1 MPDLFRPEDQFRCC
15 MYLHVRTG
23 TIVLGVL
30 HILIQLVV
38 VSTLLMAALKHDVA
52 SIKSPF
58 EQSITTNCQ
67 PHTPPKDVFYMLMH
81 IVPGFTIFHQSHAD
95 FARRFQAEN
104 LTQREIF
111 EATPE
116 DSKPGSFFK
125 FLMGEATEESKDE
138 PKEVVIEQEPA
149 APQKDEVTPPASHKS
164 DVVKIAA
171 PKASGLPRCTDR
183 RTNTYFSLCLALIS
197 LAFGYLLVHGVIS
210 RQPAHLLPFFCLQVF
225 DFVVALICMLGYM
238 SSASDISHWLRMKI
252 ADQEG
257 VSASSIHL
265 NSTSVS
271 LILISASC
279 LILAFKAYCVG
290 MVWDCH
296 RYLLITNRHGG
307 ILPPPSTSTNFIPR
321 FAAFAPFFGRR
332 RGPFLLIHR
341 RGRESG
347 GSSDD
352 LPDLSTFDGTNT
364 GIFED
369 AIPTEPPKDSGLP
382 KYEEALS
389 IPANAFAPPPYFAAK
404 SSPEYTRVKIPS
416 ISTNL
421 KEESKQNSVDYSSD
435 TTSTSFKPDCDER
448 KKDNGSSDGPSIV

>member
-58 EQSITTNCQ
+58 GQSITNCQ
-67 PHTPPKDVFYMLMH
+67 PQTPPRDVFYMLMH

-95 FARRFQAEN
+95 FARRFQIANFTHRTTLEAIPKDSRPDN
-104 LTQREIF
+104 L
-111 EATPE
+111 
-116 DSKPGSFFK
+116 FK
-125 FLMGEATEESKDE
+125 LLMGEVNDQSKDK
-138 PKEVVIEQEPA
+138 PKEAVIEQEPVA
-149 APQKDEVTPPASHKS
+149 VQKNNEVTPTPSQKS
-164 DVVKIAA
+164 DILENFK
-171 PKASGLPRCTDR
+171 PKAPELLKCFER
-183 RTNTYFSLCLALIS
+183 RSNTYFSLCLALIS

-257 VSASSIHL
+257 VSASSIRL

-307 ILPPPSTSTNFIPR
+307 ILPPPSASSNFIPR
-321 FAAFAPFFGRR
+321 FAAFTPFFGRR
-332 RGPFLLIHR
+332 RGPLLLIHR
-341 RGRESG
+341 RGRD
-347 GSSDD
+347 SSDTSGD
-352 LPDLSTFDGTNT
+352 LPDLSTFDGTHA
-364 GIFED
+364 GVFVD

-404 SSPEYTRVKIPS
+404 SSLVDTGVTVPP
-416 ISTNL
+416 ISTSI
-421 KEESKQNSVDYSSD
+421 KEESERNAENNSPG
-435 TTSTSFKPDCDER
+435 TTHTAFKPDFNGRR
-448 KKDNGSSDGPSIV
+448 KDDDSSNDPSIV

>member
-1 MPDLFRPEDQFRCC
+1 

-58 EQSITTNCQ
+58 GQSITANCQ
-67 PHTPPKDVFYMLMH
+67 PQTPPRDVFYMLMH

-95 FARRFQAEN
+95 FARRFQTAN
-104 LTQREIF
+104 FTQRATF

-116 DSKPGSFFK
+116 DPKTDNLLKALIGDTN
-125 FLMGEATEESKDE
+125 EQSKDE
-138 PKEVVIEQEPA
+138 SKKVVIEQEPGA
-149 APQKDEVTPPASHKS
+149 TQKDEATPLPPHKS
-164 DVVKIAA
+164 DILTNFA
-171 PKASGLPRCTDR
+171 PRAPELLKCFER
-183 RTNTYFSLCLALIS
+183 RSNTYFSLCLALIS

-307 ILPPPSTSTNFIPR
+307 ILPPPSVSANFIPR

-332 RGPFLLIHR
+332 RGPLLLIHR
-341 RGRESG
+341 RGRDSG
-347 GSSDD
+347 DNSGD
-352 LPDLSTFDGTNT
+352 LPDLSTFDGTHA
-364 GIFED
+364 GVFVD

-404 SSPEYTRVKIPS
+404 SSPVDTGVTMPPIPTS
-416 ISTNL
+416 I
-421 KEESKQNSVDYSSD
+421 KEDPKQNAENNSPG
-435 TTSTSFKPDCDER
+435 TTNTAFKPDFNER
-448 KKDNGSSDGPSIV
+448 KRSNDSSDDPSIV